1 MKKIPLFGS
10 KPRLIHGLP
19 SVYLNLCLKVLGS
32 ISHRVRT
39 SPNLGLVLGDKQ
51 NEWIVVS

>member
-51 NEWIVVS
+51 IEWIVVS